1 MPVHTA
7 CSGVINASLQKEA
20 LKTIMM
26 KQQNK
31 ETALPP
37 ATYIKAQGAYSG
49 RDKHIIMTIINNIQL
64 KKLESIVFEVD
75 NDALFIVEDSFNVLG
90 SNFGKRKIY

>member
-1 MPVHTA
+1 
-7 CSGVINASLQKEA
+7 
-20 LKTIMM
+20 
-26 KQQNK
+26 
-31 ETALPP
+31 
-37 ATYIKAQGAYSG
+37 
-49 RDKHIIMTIINNIQL
+49 MTIINNIQL